1 MNFHELLN
9 VAKQN
14 ALEQQHAA
22 KPKNSG
28 YSAKFS
34 PPKKVTKEK
43 KDLSEN
49 IKRFLAKREEEERL
63 KALEK
68 HQKAQEL
75 MAKRSGKAKR
85 KIDKMLKVIKSANKS
100 VLEDAADATECA
112 LGTESLED
120 DYGYTSAVASQF
132 FNKLVDKY
140 KNAPEESMFSEAK
153 KRSMSSEELARARAR
168 VKDAILKEQ
177 EEQHAPRSRKPR
189 TSRVEE
195 GGERNGSTSTST
207 TTSAGTL
214 GPSLGARRDDPI
226 SAPKVEEK
234 PRPAM
239 RKPNVPPPPDFNTLL
254 KLAETKQHEAVKVEV
269 PAEKKRE
276 PDRPMTS
283 KERQEYEEQQA
294 FLAMKRL
301 RDRVKQ
307 DPNLSDKEKQ
317 LKLARLDELRA
328 AGKLPNI
335 PPLPVGKGG
344 RAQQSRPAVA
354 ATTTTPTR
362 PAGFKIPKR
371 GESGTGVAAV
381 EPTKATSTTGDKIA
395 TTASSSSSS
404 SSTTVK
410 LSKPITNGKAAAPA
424 GGTPKS
430 STPASSSRTSKSLPA
445 PTAAATSIPKAAP
458 SAMPSMNGKQPA
470 SSAAAHKSSSTSSTS
485 ASKSKPSTTTQGIS
499 GRGSATS
506 TSAIGSNTKHTLAGS
521 GTRLQQSPARPAAQ
535 PPPAQKRASATE
547 PVAKTRQF
555 PPPDVQRSAPPM
567 KRPSAM
573 GGGRPYG
580 PGGGGSGAIKKRRI
594 IDSDSEYDSEMDDFI
609 DDGDCE
615 EDYSSAIKEI
625 FGYDKS
631 RYRDDYDDDD
641 DADNM
646 ESSYAQ
652 QMREE
657 YISKKI
663 GLMED
668 LEDMRMEEEEK
679 RRKTVKK
686 KGGGGPSKKK

>member
-1 MNFHELLN
+1 MDFRELIN

-14 ALEQQHAA
+14 ALEQQNGT
-22 KPKNSG
+22 KTNRTG
-28 YSAKFS
+28 YSAKYS

-49 IKRFLAKREEEERL
+49 IKRFLAKREEEERQ

-75 MAKRSGKAKR
+75 MARRGGKGKK
-85 KIDKMLKVIKSANKS
+85 KIEKMLKVIKSANKS
-100 VLEDAADATECA
+100 VLEDAADAAECA

-140 KNAPEESMFSEAK
+140 KNAPDESLFTEAK

-168 VKDAILKEQ
+168 VKDAIMKEQ
-177 EEQHAPRSRKPR
+177 EEQSAPRTRKPR
-189 TSRVEE
+189 TARVEAE
-195 GGERNGSTSTST
+195 DTRSGVGEARGVACAPV
-207 TTSAGTL
+207 AG
-214 GPSLGARRDDPI
+214 RREEPV
-226 SAPKVEEK
+226 AAKPAEEK
-234 PRPAM
+234 PRPVRRA
-239 RKPNVPPPPDFNTLL
+239 NVPPPPDFTTLL
-254 KLAETKQHEAVKVEV
+254 KLAEAKQHEAVKIEV
-269 PAEKKRE
+269 PAESRKRE
-276 PDRPMTS
+276 PERPMTS
-283 KERQEYEEQQA
+283 KEKQEYEEQQA

-301 RDRVKQ
+301 RDKVKQ

-317 LKLARLDELRA
+317 AKLARLDELRA

-344 RAQQSRPAVA
+344 RAPAA
-354 ATTTTPTR
+354 AK
-362 PAGFKIPKR
+362 PAAPPARAPGFKIPKR
-371 GESGTGVAAV
+371 NEAGEPAKPGEKGLTGPPPAATG
-381 EPTKATSTTGDKIA
+381 EPKAKL
-395 TTASSSSSS
+395 S
-404 SSTTVK
+404 SSTKTTSSSTSG
-410 LSKPITNGKAAAPA
+410 LTNGKVASSGVPRASPA
-424 GGTPKS
+424 
-430 STPASSSRTSKSLPA
+430 TPAVPAARTSKPGAPSTAGAAPPPKASAPA
-445 PTAAATSIPKAAP
+445 PAVNGKSSAAP
-458 SAMPSMNGKQPA
+458 SKPSSMSSTAVKSKPTTTAASARPQSSSAGSKPSASGTSRQPSTATSSA
-470 SSAAAHKSSSTSSTS
+470 SSAAA
-485 ASKSKPSTTTQGIS
+485 
-499 GRGSATS
+499 
-506 TSAIGSNTKHTLAGS
+506 
-521 GTRLQQSPARPAAQ
+521 RPAPQQQQQAKR
-535 PPPAQKRASATE
+535 PPE

-555 PPPDVQRSAPPM
+555 PPPDVRRGPPVA
-567 KRPSAM
+567 KRPGAGPPTM
-573 GGGRPYG
+573 GGGRPHPGAGGG
-580 PGGGGSGAIKKRRI
+580 PGKKRRI

-631 RYRDDYDDDD
+631 RYRHEAYDDED
-641 DADNM
+641 DNM

-686 KGGGGPSKKK
+686 KGGPPKRK

>member
-1 MNFHELLN
+1 MDFRELIN

-14 ALEQQHAA
+14 ALEQQNGT
-22 KPKNSG
+22 KTNRTG
-28 YSAKFS
+28 YSAKYS

-49 IKRFLAKREEEERL
+49 IKRFLAKREEEERQ

-75 MAKRSGKAKR
+75 MARRGGKGKK
-85 KIDKMLKVIKSANKS
+85 KIEKMLKVIKSANKS
-100 VLEDAADATECA
+100 VLEDAADAAESA

-140 KNAPEESMFSEAK
+140 KNAPDESLFTEAK

-168 VKDAILKEQ
+168 VKDAIMKEQ
-177 EEQHAPRSRKPR
+177 EEQSAPRTRKPR
-189 TSRVEE
+189 TARTEVEDTRSGVGEARVVPGASVGGRREE
-195 GGERNGSTSTST
+195 PVV
-207 TTSAGTL
+207 AK
-214 GPSLGARRDDPI
+214 PA
-226 SAPKVEEK
+226 EEK
-234 PRPAM
+234 PRPVRRA
-239 RKPNVPPPPDFNTLL
+239 NVPPPPDFTTLL
-254 KLAETKQHEAVKVEV
+254 KLAEAKQHEAVKIEV
-269 PAEKKRE
+269 PAEGRKRE
-276 PDRPMTS
+276 PERPMTS
-283 KERQEYEEQQA
+283 KEKQEYEEQQA

-301 RDRVKQ
+301 RDKVKQ
-307 DPNLSDKEKQ
+307 DSNLSDKEKQ
-317 LKLARLDELRA
+317 AKLARLDELRA

-344 RAQQSRPAVA
+344 GRGGPAAAKPAVPA
-354 ATTTTPTR
+354 ARAP
-362 PAGFKIPKR
+362 GFKIPKR
-371 GESGTGVAAV
+371 NEAG
-381 EPTKATSTTGDKIA
+381 EPTKPGDKGLAGPPPAA
-395 TTASSSSSS
+395 TGEPKAKLS
-404 SSTTVK
+404 SSTKT
-410 LSKPITNGKAAAPA
+410 
-424 GGTPKS
+424 
-430 STPASSSRTSKSLPA
+430 
-445 PTAAATSIPKAAP
+445 
-458 SAMPSMNGKQPA
+458 
-470 SSAAAHKSSSTSSTS
+470 TSSTS
-485 ASKSKPSTTTQGIS
+485 GLTNGKVASSGVPRASPATPAAPAARTSKTGAPSTASAAPTPKASAPALAVNGKSSAAHSKPSSMSSTALKSKPTSTTAAAATAASARPRSSSAGS
-499 GRGSATS
+499 KSSASATPRQPS
-506 TSAIGSNTKHTLAGS
+506 PAASSAS
-521 GTRLQQSPARPAAQ
+521 GAAARPAAQ
-535 PPPAQKRASATE
+535 QQQQAKRPPE

-555 PPPDVQRSAPPM
+555 PPPDVRRGPPVV
-567 KRPSAM
+567 KRPGAGPPTM
-573 GGGRPYG
+573 VGGRPHPGAGGG
-580 PGGGGSGAIKKRRI
+580 PGKKRRI

-631 RYRDDYDDDD
+631 RYRHEAYDDED
-641 DADNM
+641 DNM

-686 KGGGGPSKKK
+686 KGGPPKRK